1 MTEPD
6 KGQKAKVIRSH
17 KKHTSDAQ
25 RLKTL
30 AEKKKAIEARMH
42 ALKTR
47 VAQKQ
52 RKEETRRK
60 ILLGAWILHEMDHP
74 QTGDRLKTWARK
86 QLPGFVKERDRHL
99 FDDLKINW

>member
-1 MTEPD
+1 MT
-6 KGQKAKVIRSH
+6 QAKTKEKRS
-17 KKHTSDAQ
+17 SDAQ
-25 RLKTL
+25 RLKAL
-30 AEKKKAIEARMH
+30 AEKKKAIEVRMH

-52 RKEETRRK
+52 RKEDTRRK

-74 QTGDRLKTWARK
+74 QNGDRLKIWAQK

-99 FDDLKINW
+99 FDEFNINW